1 MSSNTAN
8 VENGQRSQR
17 QQRWIEEWEL
27 RLDRLHQQEQNTRNQ
42 DQDAQHQHESNEDPQ
57 SEIQDLQ
64 SIISDLEGS
73 RAEQAAE
80 IKFLLQTVEKANDDK
95 DRLRGLH
102 LGDLDVD
109 ELEQLNNTIQ
119 EASKL
124 VQQAL
129 KRRKAEE
136 AVAEGQNTFR
146 CPIGLGF
153 MNDPVVAADG
163 HTYERKQIEAWFAS
177 PQFSDLPVKSPKT
190 NVPLKHTM
198 LIPNHALK
206 SVSLDAVDKTIAS
219 MRPRERAASPPAEVD
234 ESVGT
239 VRTC

>member
-17 QQRWIEEWEL
+17 QQPWIEEWKQG
-27 RLDRLHQQEQNTRNQ
+27 LDRLHQQEQNTRNP
-42 DQDAQHQHESNEDPQ
+42 DH
-57 SEIQDLQ
+57 
-64 SIISDLEGS
+64 
-73 RAEQAAE
+73 
-80 IKFLLQTVEKANDDK
+80 
-95 DRLRGLH
+95 GLH
-102 LGDLDVD
+102 LRDLDVD
-109 ELEQLNNTIQ
+109 KLEQLNNTIQ

-146 CPIGLGF
+146 CPIGLRL
-153 MNDPVVAADG
+153 MKDPVVAADG
-163 HTYERKQIEAWFAS
+163 HTYEREQIEAWFAS
-177 PQFSDLPVKSPKT
+177 SEFSDLPVKSPKT
-190 NVPLKHTM
+190 NLLLEHTM
-198 LIPNHALK
+198 LISNHALR
-206 SVSLDAVDKTIAS
+206 SVIQDAVDKTIAS
-219 MRPRERAASPPAEVD
+219 MRPRERAASPPAKVD